1 MSSESEASTVR
12 ACMEGMATGGDVEA
26 EVVMNKLSTSDGV
39 EAFSAP
45 VSETSAVVPV
55 CQRETGEMGA
65 SGEKQK
71 VHMGA
76 YGGMLA
82 NKGAEDEV
90 VATHKKWEV
99 SKRRPGWKA
108 KGPLIGTMVVS
119 IRTGHRGRPNRGSEW
134 ASRGI
139 RISLEETRRRTC
151 GLEGHGEEGQ
161 GGTSLPTPVL
171 ESLATMPESKHK
183 TKEMEEGDE
192 SADGRS
198 GPSTP

>member
-1 MSSESEASTVR
+1 MIAGAEDFSTLV
-12 ACMEGMATGGDVEA
+12 
-26 EVVMNKLSTSDGV
+26 L
-39 EAFSAP
+39 
-45 VSETSAVVPV
+45 ETSVVVPV
-55 CQRETGEMGA
+55 CQRETEEMGA

-82 NKGAEDEV
+82 IKGAEEEA

-99 SKRRPGWKA
+99 SRRRLGWKA

-119 IRTGHRGRPNRGSEW
+119 IRTGHRDRPNRGSEW

-139 RISLEETRRRTC
+139 RISPEEMRRRTRR
-151 GLEGHGEEGQ
+151 LEGHGEEGQ